1 MLYCENC
8 RIQKNWPRSAGY
20 PFIGVVSNS
29 RCEQCGARGDCN
41 DVPALK
47 LVPESDRTTEQRLLA
62 QAMNNAY
69 REKAEA
75 LVVTNESGSR
85 AGNLNHEKTEQLRK
99 TFVKVGT
106 EVDWQATYELR
117 LTIQQGWQ
125 KDEENKRNIRTGGYN
140 GI

>member
-1 MLYCENC
+1 MIFCEYCRLE
-8 RIQKNWPRSAGY
+8 KKWPRSLGY
-20 PFIGVVSNS
+20 PYIGFAPNS
-29 RCEQCGARGDCN
+29 KCEICGARGDCN

-47 LVPESDRTTEQRLLA
+47 LIPESDRTTEQKLLA

-75 LVVTNESGSR
+75 LVVTNVSGSR
-85 AGNLNHEKTEQLRK
+85 AGNLNHEKTELLRK
-99 TFVKVGT
+99 ILVKVGT

-117 LTIQQGWQ
+117 LAAQQGWQ

>member
-29 RCEQCGARGDCN
+29 RCEQCGALGDCN

-75 LVVTNESGSR
+75 LVVTNVSGTR
-85 AGNLNHEKTEQLRK
+85 AGHLNHEKTEQLRK
-99 TFVKVGT
+99 ILVKVGT
-106 EVDWQATYELR
+106 AVDWQATYDLR
-117 LTIQQGWQ
+117 LRAQEGYQ
-125 KDEENKRNIRTGGYN
+125 KDEQTKRDRRVYDK
-140 GI
+140 

>member
-75 LVVTNESGSR
+75 LVVTNVSGTR
-85 AGNLNHEKTEQLRK
+85 AGHLNHEKTEQLRK
-99 TFVKVGT
+99 ILVKVGT
-106 EVDWQATYELR
+106 AVDWQATYDLR
-117 LTIQQGWQ
+117 LRAQEGYQ
-125 KDEENKRNIRTGGYN
+125 KDEQTKRDRRVYDK
-140 GI
+140 